1 MNNELTKKITEH
13 IEGKLAK
20 EATAISFAVMH
31 NGVLETEGAIG
42 TVDGNVDNPATP
54 DDLYNVGSVSKVY
67 CAAAIMVLVDQGKL
81 KLDDPVHVHLPRF
94 KMLDSRYKDI
104 TVRMTLCHTSGLPGT
119 HWKNSF
125 ASEWIEDYHDE
136 FYDYLAHSHLK
147 AAPGDF
153 AVYCN
158 DGFTLAEI
166 IVAEV
171 SGMGYA
177 AFVEKYITTPLG
189 ASSTCF
195 SNKLADGHK
204 HIEMP
209 NLGIEYLTVM
219 GAGGTNTDMYDC
231 AKFANIFISE
241 SPVLTKESKE
251 ETAKPH
257 GKVFVGS
264 DHLPAGGFGLGWDVV
279 ALENPTYDLGPN
291 VLAKGGGTLQFGS
304 YMVAIPKY
312 GIAASASATHDCGV
326 SSSEMLFDAIA
337 MVLESKGIDIK
348 KEKSESAKPSK
359 IPVEHFEKYAGKY
372 MNYSG
377 TCEISFSDT
386 EMLVNSYSLAGERK
400 PGAMPVMKFVN
411 GEYEVAPGSNAG
423 FIEGRGNTYLFVS
436 RAGISNM
443 PMYMKIEDKYPELDK
458 AWLARVGKK
467 YIACTTDARDLGI
480 FALAPSIEFKT
491 VDFAPNIMFLH
502 SKPDKSLVQVMD
514 MPFLT
519 ADANTGKQFL
529 DAPLMGS
536 RDTFAPLAFVRDG
549 VEFIY
554 CYGVEYI
561 DSAAA
566 TPLSTGGEKVIRG
579 KDKNLV
585 FSFEKGVKPIVKAP
599 KSGRYIIF
607 NANAEPVFDS
617 LHGADAKEYDD
628 GFLLLI
634 GFDGDMFEV
643 EV

>member
-1 MNNELTKKITEH
+1 MNIDLVKKINEH
-13 IEGKLAK
+13 IKGKLAEK
-20 EATAISFAVMH
+20 ATAISFAVMH
-31 NGVLETEGAIG
+31 NGLLEACGAIG
-42 TVDGNVDNPATP
+42 TVDGNEDNPATP

-67 CAAAIMVLVDQGKL
+67 CAAAIMALVDQGKL
-81 KLDDPVHVHLPRF
+81 KLDDPVYIHLPRF

-125 ASEWIEDYHDE
+125 ASAWIDGYYDE

-171 SGMGYA
+171 SGMGYDE
-177 AFVEKYITTPLG
+177 FVEKYITAPIG
-189 ASSTCF
+189 ATSTCF

-204 HIEMP
+204 HVEMP
-209 NLGIEYLTVM
+209 DMGIEYLSVM
-219 GAGGTNTDMYDC
+219 GAGGTNTDMHDC
-231 AKFANIFISE
+231 AKFANIFISD
-241 SPVLTKESKE
+241 SPVLSKDSKE
-251 ETAKPH
+251 ETAKSH
-257 GKVFVGS
+257 GLTFVGN
-264 DHLPAGGFGLGWDVV
+264 DHLPAGAFGLGWDVV
-279 ALENPTYDLGPN
+279 ALENHTYDLGPG

-304 YMVAIPKY
+304 YMLAIPKY

-326 SSSEMLFDAIA
+326 SSSEMLLDAIA

-348 KEKSESAKPSK
+348 KTQPEPAKPSK
-359 IPVEHFEKYAGKY
+359 IPAEHFEKYAGKY
-372 MNYSG
+372 INYSG
-377 TCEISFSDT
+377 VCEISFSDT
-386 EMLVNSYSLAGERK
+386 EMIINNYSLAGKRE
-400 PGAMPVMKFVN
+400 PSAMPAMKFVD
-411 GEYEVAPGSNAG
+411 GEYLMAPGANAG

-443 PMYMKIEDKYPELDK
+443 PMYMKVEDKYPELDK
-458 AWLARVGKK
+458 AWTERVGKK
-467 YIACTTDARDLGI
+467 YIACTTDARDLGA
-480 FALAPSIEFKT
+480 FALAPALELKT
-491 VDFAPNIMFLH
+491 VDFALNIMFLS
-502 SKPDKSLVQVMD
+502 SKPDKSLVKVMD

-529 DAPLMGS
+529 DAPFMGS

-554 CYGVEYI
+554 CYGIEYM
-561 DSAAA
+561 DTAAA
-566 TPLSTGGEKVIRG
+566 TPLSSGEKIIRG
-579 KDKNLV
+579 KDKNLL
-585 FSFEKGVKPIVKAP
+585 FSFGKGVKPAVTAP
-599 KSGRYIIF
+599 KSGRYIMF
-607 NANAEPVFDS
+607 NENAEPIFDS
-617 LHGADAKEYDD
+617 HKGGEPKEYDG

-634 GFDGDMFEV
+634 GFDGDSFEV